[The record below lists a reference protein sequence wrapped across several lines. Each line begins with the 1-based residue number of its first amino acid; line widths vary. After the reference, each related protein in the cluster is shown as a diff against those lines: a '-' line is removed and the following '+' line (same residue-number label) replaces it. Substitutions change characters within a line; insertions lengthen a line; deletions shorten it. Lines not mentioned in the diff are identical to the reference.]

1 MMKRLFLIAT
11 LFLSAFSLFA
21 DDKEE
26 LVDGKFKVS
35 GVSGLNISQTQLNN
49 WAAGGE
55 NSVAG
60 TVYLNG
66 KAVRKSGNWLW
77 TTNLAL
83 EYGLTK
89 LKTQGVRKVGDKI
102 DFSTQMG
109 YKATDKLYYT
119 AMADFKSQFAKGYN
133 YKNDTKGPYISK
145 FLAPGY
151 SNVSIG
157 LDYRPKDFFSLY
169 FSPVASKMTFVTD
182 KELSDRGEFGVDPGD
197 KFRVEFG
204 TYLKARFEKELVK
217 NVKVISTADFFTAYS
232 KDFGNVDVNWDLLI
246 SMKVNKFL
254 SANINTTLKYDDD
267 VKSIDKNGNKRGP
280 KVQFKEVLGVGFAY
294 NF

>member
-197 KFRVEFG
+197 KFRVEYG
-204 TYLKARFEKELVK
+204 TYLKEKKKKELVK

-232 KDFGNVDVNWDLLI
+232 TDFANVDINWDLLI